1 MRRRRAARGHQKEF
15 HRPAHSGDGHRLNVF
30 GKLQP
35 AMFQPVYL
43 DHNATTPVAPA
54 VLEAML
60 PFFAQL
66 HGNASSRHEYGRT
79 ARRAIDEARQRVAYA
94 VGAHPT
100 EVIFTSGGSEANNLF
115 IKGAAANLPAGIVA
129 ISAIEHPC
137 VREPARAL
145 RRRGWRLRE
154 LAVDVECRL
163 ASADFH
169 AALAEQPALISIMLA
184 NNETGALQDVAALA
198 AQAAQETRS
207 SVWFHTDAVQ
217 ALGKVPVDFR
227 SLNAAGVHAMTVSA
241 HKLGGPKGAGA
252 LIVDKRVDL
261 APLIDGGGHE
271 RGLRSGTENVP
282 AIVGFGVACEAASHD
297 LAAASLQLRQLR
309 GSLERGL
316 VAQGATIFAA
326 HAERLPNTVYFSLP
340 GIDGETLVARLDRA
354 GFAVASGAA
363 CSAAN
368 PEPSHVLLAMGVA
381 PATARGAMRVSLGRQ
396 NTADDVAGFLRALAA
411 TVSQLQSLTALHHTV
426 EG

>member
-1 MRRRRAARGHQKEF
+1 
-15 HRPAHSGDGHRLNVF
+15 
-30 GKLQP
+30 
-35 AMFQPVYL
+35 MFQPIYL

-54 VLEAML
+54 VLDAML
-60 PFFAQL
+60 PYFAQQ
-66 HGNASSRHEYGRT
+66 HGNASSRHEFGRA

-115 IKGAAANLPAGIVA
+115 IKGAAANLPAGTVA

-137 VREPARAL
+137 VREPAKAL
-145 RRRGWRLRE
+145 RRQGWRLRE
-154 LAVDVECRL
+154 IAVDGECRL

-169 AALAEQPALISIMLA
+169 AALAEQPALVSIMLA

-198 AQAAQETRS
+198 AQSAVTGA
-207 SVWFHTDAVQ
+207 WFHTDAVQ
-217 ALGKVPVDFR
+217 ALGKISLDFR
-227 SLNAAGVHAMTVSA
+227 SLNAAGVHAMTLSA

-282 AIVGFGVACEAASHD
+282 AIVGFGVACEAAVACLD
-297 LAAASLQLRQLR
+297 EASLSLRQLR

-340 GIDGETLVARLDRA
+340 GIDGETLVAKLDRA

-381 PATARGAMRVSLGRQ
+381 PETARGAVRVSLGRQ
-396 NTADDVAGFLRALAA
+396 NTADDVAGFLRALTA
-411 TVSQLQSLTALHHTV
+411 TVSQLQSLTAMHHMV
-426 EG
+426 GG